1 MKVPEAFNTI
11 KESTKEE
18 NKMAAKDEAKEIA
31 TGELQRYIDQKR
43 QEEAKD
49 AAPETSVTPVQ
60 SVSED
65 NIKSETME
73 QSKEVE
79 TSSDEEIATQ
89 PDICDSDI
97 SKACPAPKSNEELE
111 DDTPETPVETL
122 EQSKE
127 DEKAGLDTSNTQM
140 STHDKSQAMN
150 GQNEELPY
158 GERRENF
165 IKRLKKEGIDITT
178 FEKGYVDITKAID
191 SDKQLRLKA
200 IKPRKNQM
208 SYKIIEI
215 LEDGTSDELENNKTI
230 LNPSD
235 VEKETSKVDKI
246 LMGMQGYYEDKI
258 TSIKENMSQIAK
270 YRLLKPVV
278 ADSDVLN
285 GEQIVTELKS
295 WFKLYISDSRVASFI
310 MDDFYHVALVK
321 RGEKTPYKIFQEVM
335 QEIAPANKTSAIKDW
350 LYENNKLVHDSNSAC
365 RDTQKTLSV
374 PITEQI
380 NSKGDKCISFKF
392 EEEYRK
398 KYYEEYV
405 KKQEDPKLNNKNN
418 TEKKEVE

>member
-1 MKVPEAFNTI
+1 MKIPEALNTI

-18 NKMAAKDEAKEIA
+18 EIMTAKEENTLKEYTTGDLQRFINQKSQEETQKEVTVKDE
-31 TGELQRYIDQKR
+31 
-43 QEEAKD
+43 
-49 AAPETSVTPVQ
+49 TP
-60 SVSED
+60 VSED

-79 TSSDEEIATQ
+79 TSSDEEIVTQ

-97 SKACPAPKSNEELE
+97 SKDCPAPKSDEELE

-127 DEKAGLDTSNTQM
+127 DEKAGLDTSNIQM

-165 IKRLKKEGIDITT
+165 IKKLKENGIDTTT
-178 FEKGYVDITKAID
+178 FEKGYIDIVKAID
-191 SDKQLRLKA
+191 SDKYLRLKA
-200 IKPRKNQM
+200 IKSRKNQM
-208 SYKIIEI
+208 NYKLIEM

-235 VEKETSKVDKI
+235 VEKGTSKVDKI
-246 LMGMQGYYEDKI
+246 LMGMQGYYGDVQQNIKI
-258 TSIKENMSQIAK
+258 DMSKIAK

-350 LYENNKLVHDSNSAC
+350 LYENNMLVHDSNSAC

-380 NSKGDKCISFKF
+380 DSKGDKCISFNF

>member
-1 MKVPEAFNTI
+1 MKPEEALNKIT
-11 KESTKEE
+11 ESKKEE
-18 NKMAAKDEAKEIA
+18 EKMAAKDEAKEIA
-31 TGELQRYIDQKR
+31 TGELRRYIDQKR

-65 NIKSETME
+65 NIK
-73 QSKEVE
+73 
-79 TSSDEEIATQ
+79 
-89 PDICDSDI
+89 
-97 SKACPAPKSNEELE
+97 
-111 DDTPETPVETL
+111 

-165 IKRLKKEGIDITT
+165 IKKLKENGIDTTT
-178 FEKGYVDITKAID
+178 FEKGYVDIAKAID

-200 IKPRKNQM
+200 IKSRKAQM
-208 SYKIIEI
+208 NYKLIEI

-230 LNPSD
+230 LKSSD
-235 VEKETSKVDKI
+235 VELETSKVDDI
-246 LMGMQGYYEDKI
+246 LMGMQGYYGDAQQN
-258 TSIKENMSQIAK
+258 IKSDMSQIAK

-278 ADSDVLN
+278 ADLDVLN
-285 GEQIVTELKS
+285 GEQIVKELKS
-295 WFKLYISDSRVASFI
+295 WFKSHISDTRVASFI

-350 LYENNKLVHDSNSAC
+350 LYENNMLVHDSNSAC
-365 RDTQKTLSV
+365 RDTQKTLSA
-374 PITEQI
+374 PIIKQI
-380 NSKGDKCISFKF
+380 DSDGDKCISFNF

-405 KKQEDPKLNNKNN
+405 KKQEDLKLNNKNN
-418 TEKKEVE
+418 TEKEEVE